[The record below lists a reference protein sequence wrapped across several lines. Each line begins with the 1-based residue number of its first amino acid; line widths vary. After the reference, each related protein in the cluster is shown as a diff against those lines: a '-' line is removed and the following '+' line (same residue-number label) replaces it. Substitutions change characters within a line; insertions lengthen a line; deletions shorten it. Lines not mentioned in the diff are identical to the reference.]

1 MPSQSDPPVLEQWL
15 KLKLPVRIWGMDS
28 AGHAFQL
35 RTETVE
41 VKRTAAR
48 LKAVEGLKTGDVI
61 GLQFEESKGR
71 FKVARVGAPGSPDG
85 GNVLIESLVPGICL
99 WGDALIQHTM
109 LPGETGWAQPTVS
122 TVSAPIL
129 ERRIRGESEAPVER
143 RNKNRRQA
151 ERFPCAGTVEVNSN
165 QTKFPLWA
173 TISDVS
179 SGGCY
184 IETRTPMPLETPLEM
199 SMKISGSHFQA
210 RGIVRTMHP
219 MVGMGVAYLSMNSSS
234 DQEVLRSLLNQ
245 LSTEETEQTLPVY
258 PVPAQSAGEMDR
270 DTRAMSRVPQLLAQ
284 VAEME
289 DLLKNTSVQGRI
301 LNDFHEALFH
311 TQRTLGNIQRFLDL
325 NRKKEDPY
333 SVLQSVHE
341 ERIRVANQ
349 LLSHLAMDMDSLEVH
364 AQTQG
369 VAELRQAVQGLVQRF
384 SALSGERSDIFER

>member
-1 MPSQSDPPVLEQWL
+1 MPSRTEPPVLEQWV

-71 FKVARVGAPGSPDG
+71 FKVTRVGAPGSPDD

-99 WGDALIQHTM
+99 WGDALNQQAP
-109 LPGETGWAQPTVS
+109 LGESGSAPPAIS
-122 TVSAPIL
+122 TVSVPVL
-129 ERRIRGESEAPVER
+129 ERRNRSEAEAAVER
-143 RNKNRRQA
+143 RGKNRRQA
-151 ERFPCAGTVEVNSN
+151 ERFPCAGTIEVNSN
-165 QTKFPLWA
+165 QSKFPLWA

-184 IETRTPMPLETPLEM
+184 VETRTPMPLETPLEM

-210 RGIVRTMHP
+210 RGVVRTMHP
-219 MVGMGVAYLSMNSSS
+219 MVGMGVAFLSMNSSA
-234 DQEVLRSLLNQ
+234 DQEFLRSLLAQ
-245 LSTEETEQTLPVY
+245 LSAEETEQTIPVF
-258 PVPAQSAGEMDR
+258 PVPVESGGEMDR
-270 DTRAMSRVPQLLAQ
+270 DSRAMLRVPQLLAQ

-325 NRKKEDPY
+325 SRKKEDPY

-341 ERIRVANQ
+341 ERVRVANQ
-349 LLSHLAMDMDSLEVH
+349 LLLHLAMDMDSLEVH

-369 VAELRQAVQGLVQRF
+369 VAELRKAVQGLVQRF
-384 SALSGERSDIFER
+384 SALSGDRPDNFER

>member
-1 MPSQSDPPVLEQWL
+1 MIEQWV

-71 FKVARVGAPGSPDG
+71 FKVARVGAPGSPDD

-99 WGDALIQHTM
+99 WGDALSQQA
-109 LPGETGWAQPTVS
+109 PAGGSGWAQPPVS
-122 TVSAPIL
+122 TGSAPVL
-129 ERRIRGESEAPVER
+129 ERRSRSEPESPVER

-165 QTKFPLWA
+165 QSKFPLWA

-184 IETRTPMPLETPLEM
+184 IETRTPMPLETPLELT
-199 SMKISGSHFQA
+199 MKIRGSHFQA
-210 RGIVRTMHP
+210 RGVVRTMHP
-219 MVGMGVAYLSMNSSS
+219 MVGMGVAYVSMNSSA
-234 DQEVLRSLLNQ
+234 DQEVLRTLLGQ
-245 LSTEETEQTLPVY
+245 LSAEETDQSIPVFEA
-258 PVPAQSAGEMDR
+258 PVPSGGAMDR
-270 DTRAMSRVPQLLAQ
+270 DTRAMLRVPQLLAQ

-311 TQRTLGNIQRFLDL
+311 AQRTLGNIQRFLDL
-325 NRKKEDPY
+325 SVKNQDPY

-341 ERIRVANQ
+341 ERVRFATQ
-349 LLSHLAMDMDSLEVH
+349 LLNHLAMDMDSLEVH

-369 VAELRQAVQGLVQRF
+369 VVELRQAVQGLVQRF
-384 SALSGERSDIFER
+384 SALSGERTDIFER

>member
-1 MPSQSDPPVLEQWL
+1 MPSRTDPPVIEQWV

-35 RTETVE
+35 RTETRE

-71 FKVARVGAPGSPDG
+71 FKVARIGAPGSPDD

-99 WGDALIQHTM
+99 WSDVLARQAPAAEGGYAV
-109 LPGETGWAQPTVS
+109 PVVS
-122 TVSAPIL
+122 TIGVPIL
-129 ERRIRGESEAPVER
+129 ERRSVSVADPEQER

-165 QTKFPLWA
+165 QSKFPLWA

-184 IETRTPMPLETPLEM
+184 VETRTPMPLESPLEVN
-199 SMKISGSHFQA
+199 MKISGTHFQA
-210 RGIVRTMHP
+210 RGVVRTMHP
-219 MVGMGVAYLSMNSSS
+219 MVGMGVAFLSMNATA
-234 DQEVLRSLLNQ
+234 DQEALRALLKQ
-245 LSTEETEQTLPVY
+245 LSAEEVEQSIPVF
-258 PVPAQSAGEMDR
+258 PTSIDSAGEMDR
-270 DTRAMSRVPQLLAQ
+270 DAQAMLRVPQLLAQ

-289 DLLKNTSVQGRI
+289 ELLKNTSAQGRI

-325 NRKKEDPY
+325 SRKKEDPY

-341 ERIRVANQ
+341 ERVRVANQ
-349 LLSHLAMDMDSLEVH
+349 LLTHLAMDMDSLEIH

-369 VAELRQAVQGLVQRF
+369 VVDLRKAIQGLSQRF
-384 SALSGERSDIFER
+384 SALNAEGSTSPER

>member
-1 MPSQSDPPVLEQWL
+1 MLEQWI

-35 RTETVE
+35 RTETLE

-71 FKVARVGAPGSPDG
+71 FKVARIGAPGSPDD

-99 WGDALIQHTM
+99 WSDVLARYA
-109 LPGETGWAQPTVS
+109 PAAETSFAVPAIS
-122 TVSAPIL
+122 TIGVPIL
-129 ERRIRGESEAPVER
+129 ERRSVSVADPEQER

-151 ERFPCAGTVEVNSN
+151 ERFPCAGTVEVKSN
-165 QTKFPLWA
+165 QNKFPLWA

-184 IETRTPMPLETPLEM
+184 VETRTPMPLESLLEVN
-199 SMKISGSHFQA
+199 MKISGTHFQA
-210 RGIVRTMHP
+210 RGVVRTMHP
-219 MVGMGVAYLSMNSSS
+219 MVGMGVAFLSMSGIA
-234 DQEVLRSLLNQ
+234 DQDALRALLKQLAAEEVEQSIPVFPT
-245 LSTEETEQTLPVY
+245 STD
-258 PVPAQSAGEMDR
+258 SAGEMDR
-270 DTRAMSRVPQLLAQ
+270 DAQAMLRVPQLLAQ

-289 DLLKNTSVQGRI
+289 ELLKNTSAQGRI

-325 NRKKEDPY
+325 SRKKEDPY

-341 ERIRVANQ
+341 ERVRVANQ
-349 LLSHLAMDMDSLEVH
+349 LLNHLAMDMDSLEIH

-369 VAELRQAVQGLVQRF
+369 VVDLRQAIQGLSQRF
-384 SALSGERSDIFER
+384 SALSAEGSSTER